1 MIGPLLA
8 AWLAFAPPSEAD
20 AGAGSS
26 EPATETASEQ
36 GEPEP
41 DEKAGKKTKKPK
53 KERKKKK
60 KKRDPD
66 DPHRLEFGVL
76 PAVSYDIDLGLGFG
90 ALVTLAR
97 FHPDFRPYRWRLEI
111 LLNATV
117 KNTPGV
123 GVSLPFHEDYVKA
136 DFPGLFDGR
145 LRINTMLRFRRF
157 TNQGWYGLGNASEFV
172 KPWEALDPE
181 LEPDAFAEARR
192 YQQYDRIYPTLD
204 FNTRL
209 ILWERPAPGIDAR
222 RPCGPK
228 RRERCPPH
236 AYGGAS
242 GSVEHK
248 QRLEA
253 LIGTSIGYNI
263 VTPYPNSKL
272 AEDLAVEQT
281 DTPDGETLR
290 RLLHG
295 TENHASWTLNL
306 GLLYDTRDHEYV
318 PTRGSFTELSG
329 RFSPGV
335 DERLTFG
342 HLFLGSAVFV
352 PLFDEYLV
360 LAARGALDYLVG
372 RPPLYELGQ
381 FGVLTQRD
389 GPGGSWS
396 IRGVPRQRYF
406 GKQKAILNLELRSML
421 VRFDIGNQRFGV
433 GALAF
438 VDAGRLWTDYRPT
451 ELGGVNIDG
460 RFDDIK
466 VGVGGGLRLT
476 WGETLVIRVDP
487 AYSPTDENVG
497 FYIDIGQMF

>member
-1 MIGPLLA
+1 VSVLLLA
-8 AWLAFAPPSEAD
+8 TWLSLGPPSEPAAPSD
-20 AGAGSS
+20 
-26 EPATETASEQ
+26 ATEPVE
-36 GEPEP
+36 EP
-41 DEKAGKKTKKPK
+41 KQAKKKREKKPK
-53 KERKKKK
+53 KKKRKKK
-60 KKRDPD
+60 DPD
-66 DPHRLEFGVL
+66 DPHRLEVGVL

-90 ALVTLAR
+90 ALATLAR

-123 GVSLPFHEDYVKA
+123 GLSLPFHEDYIKT
-136 DFPGLFDGR
+136 DFPGLFNGR
-145 LRINTMLRFRRF
+145 LRINAMLRFRRF
-157 TNQGWYGLGNASEFV
+157 TNQGWYGLGNVSEFE

-181 LEPDAFAEARR
+181 TEQAAFAEARR

-209 ILWERPAPGIDAR
+209 ILWEGNPAPGLDAR

-236 AYGGAS
+236 AYGGAE

-253 LIGTSIGYNI
+253 LIGTSIGYNVI
-263 VTPYPNSKL
+263 TPYPNSKL
-272 AEDLAVEQT
+272 AQDLALRQVDNE
-281 DTPDGETLR
+281 DGDTLR

-295 TENHASWTLNL
+295 TESHALWTINL

-335 DERLTFG
+335 DNGLVFG

-421 VRFDIGNQRFGV
+421 ARFNIGNQRFGV

-438 VDAGRLWTDYRPT
+438 VDAGRLWTDYKPV
-451 ELGGVNIDG
+451 ELGGANIDG
-460 RFDDIK
+460 RFGDIK
-466 VGVGGGLRLT
+466 VGLGGGLRLT

-487 AYSPTDENVG
+487 AYSPTDHNVG

>member
-1 MIGPLLA
+1 VSVLLLV
-8 AWLAFAPPSEAD
+8 AWLGLAPPGDGTST
-20 AGAGSS
+20 
-26 EPATETASEQ
+26 EPAA
-36 GEPEP
+36 EPVEP
-41 DEKAGKKTKKPK
+41 DKQAKSEKQAKNDKKG
-53 KERKKKK
+53 KKKK
-60 KKRDPD
+60 RKKRDPD
-66 DPHRLEFGVL
+66 DPHRLEVGVL
-76 PAVSYDIDLGLGFG
+76 PAVSYDIDLGFGFG
-90 ALVTLAR
+90 ALATLAR

-123 GVSLPFHEDYVKA
+123 GLGLPFHEDYIKG
-136 DFPGLFDGR
+136 DFPGLFNGR

-157 TNQGWYGLGNASEFV
+157 TNQGWYGLGNASEFE

-181 LEPDAFAEARR
+181 LEQDAFAEARR

-209 ILWERPAPGIDAR
+209 ILWERPAPGLDAR

-228 RRERCPPH
+228 RRDRCPPH
-236 AYGGAS
+236 AYGGAE

-272 AEDLAVEQT
+272 AEDLALQQT
-281 DTPDGETLR
+281 DSEDGETLR

-295 TENHASWTLNL
+295 TDNHALLTLNL
-306 GLLYDTRDHEYV
+306 GLLYDTRDHEYI

-335 DERLTFG
+335 DKGLTFG
-342 HLFLGSAVFV
+342 HLFLGTAVFV

-360 LAARGALDYLVG
+360 LAVRGALDYLVG

-421 VRFDIGNQRFGV
+421 LRFNIGNQRFGV
-433 GALAF
+433 GGLAF
-438 VDAGRLWTDYRPT
+438 VDAGRLWTDYRPA
-451 ELGGVNIDG
+451 ELGGADIDG
-460 RFDDIK
+460 RFEDIK
-466 VGVGGGLRLT
+466 VGLGGGLRLT

-487 AYSPTDENVG
+487 AYSPTDHNVG

>member
-1 MIGPLLA
+1 VKLLLFA
-8 AWLAFAPPSEAD
+8 AWLLGPPDDPASPGDGAD
-20 AGAGSS
+20 TQPAS
-26 EPATETASEQ
+26 EP
-36 GEPEP
+36 
-41 DEKAGKKTKKPK
+41 KKTKKK
-53 KERKKKK
+53 KR
-60 KKRDPD
+60 KKRDPN
-66 DPHRLEFGVL
+66 DPHRLEVGVL
-76 PAVSYDIDLGLGFG
+76 PAVSYDIDLGFGFG
-90 ALVTLAR
+90 ALATLAR
-97 FHPDFRPYRWRLEI
+97 FHPDFQPYRWRLEI

-123 GVSLPFHEDYVKA
+123 GLSLPFHEDYIKT

-145 LRINTMLRFRRF
+145 LRINAMLRFRRF
-157 TNQGWYGLGNASEFV
+157 TNQGWYGLGNASEFE
-172 KPWEALDPE
+172 KPWEAIDPE
-181 LEPDAFAEARR
+181 LDQAAFAEARR
-192 YQQYDRIYPTLD
+192 YQQYDRISPALD

-209 ILWERPAPGIDAR
+209 ILWERPAPGLDAR

-228 RRERCPPH
+228 RHERCPPH
-236 AYGGAS
+236 AYGGVE

-253 LIGTSIGYNI
+253 LIGTSIGYNVI
-263 VTPYPNSKL
+263 TPYPNSKL
-272 AEDLAVEQT
+272 AQDLALHQADSE
-281 DTPDGETLR
+281 DGETLR

-295 TENHASWTLNL
+295 TQNHALWTLNL

-335 DERLTFG
+335 DKGLVFG

-421 VRFDIGNQRFGV
+421 VRFNIGNQRFGV

-438 VDAGRLWTDYRPT
+438 VDAGRLWTDYKPV
-451 ELGGVNIDG
+451 ELAGANIDG
-460 RFDDIK
+460 RFEDIK

-487 AYSPTDENVG
+487 AYSPTDHNVG